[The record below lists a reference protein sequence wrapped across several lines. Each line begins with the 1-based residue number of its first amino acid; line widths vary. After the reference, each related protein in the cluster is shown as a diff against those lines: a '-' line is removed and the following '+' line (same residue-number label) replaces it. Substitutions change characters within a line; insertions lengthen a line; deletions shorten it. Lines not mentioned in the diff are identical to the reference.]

1 MDRLIAR
8 ELKPVLFPVLSYG
21 VNDDRYYLNSLHYSA
36 DVFMTPAGQ
45 GLVKGSDQASKF
57 MSIMRLGG
65 YDATVSDGFT
75 CHKNWAAN
83 SNGHCMAIPPTEVN
97 INRDYQFETS
107 QIIKRRMSWIDDAW
121 MTRGRVK
128 LTVDIRPYG
137 YVLFYNGSQAIM
149 DVKNYIPIG
158 PDDRLLK
165 ESEVLGL
172 TVTTNDGKM
181 PYRYSD
187 FLFRQ
192 TLVEPETAESL
203 LALSDIKQSLPI
215 ELSLEQDSSTQ
226 VGTLDQQL
234 EC

>member
-1 MDRLIAR
+1 
-8 ELKPVLFPVLSYG
+8 
-21 VNDDRYYLNSLHYSA
+21 
-36 DVFMTPAGQ
+36 
-45 GLVKGSDQASKF
+45 
-57 MSIMRLGG
+57 
-65 YDATVSDGFT
+65 
-75 CHKNWAAN
+75 
-83 SNGHCMAIPPTEVN
+83 
-97 INRDYQFETS
+97 
-107 QIIKRRMSWIDDAW
+107 

-128 LTVDIRPYG
+128 LTVDVKPYG

-149 DVKNYIPIG
+149 DVKNYVPVG
-158 PDDRLLK
+158 PDDKLLK

-203 LALSDIKQSLPI
+203 LALSDIRQSPPI
-215 ELSLEQDSSTQ
+215 ELSPEQDSFTQ